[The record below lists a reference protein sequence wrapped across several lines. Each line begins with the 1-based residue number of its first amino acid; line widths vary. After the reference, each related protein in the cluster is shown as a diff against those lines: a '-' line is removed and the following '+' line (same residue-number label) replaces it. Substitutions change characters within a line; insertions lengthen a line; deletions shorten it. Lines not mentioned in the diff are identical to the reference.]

1 MAPGQRLSPECE
13 RDSAGADRAKFH
25 APLLSFGRSMRTTP
39 ARHLPIATPLSL
51 SDRGG
56 NRRMSHVSLRRAS
69 VGAPQPVARA
79 PQDLG
84 GHPDDELA
92 EVAPLQHSDE
102 SAWRVFETVDDV
114 LAVANATRGDARTN
128 LAQEVGIV
136 FGREVVV
143 DEAAHRQALGE
154 NLPHGRGEPIRT
166 VARWDAVV
174 LRNEPGDRNA
184 GKIVEQRQ
192 HGFPDGSADVLEVD
206 VDALRTYRG
215 QSRRKIGGAMINHGV
230 EAKLV
235 LHEGAFLGTA
245 SNADRPRPGE
255 LRELADERPDRPA
268 RRGDDDGFVGLR
280 LAEPPQPALRGEPR
294 QTEHAHAGRARG
306 RGPTEVRK

>member
-1 MAPGQRLSPECE
+1 
-13 RDSAGADRAKFH
+13 
-25 APLLSFGRSMRTTP
+25 APLLSSGRSMTTTP
-39 ARHLPIATPLSL
+39 DSHLPIATPLSL

-69 VGAPQPVARA
+69 VDAPQPVARA

-102 SAWRVFETVDDV
+102 SARRVFETVDDV
-114 LAVANATRGDARTN
+114 LAVAN
-128 LAQEVGIV
+128 
-136 FGREVVV
+136 
-143 DEAAHRQALGE
+143 
-154 NLPHGRGEPIRT
+154 
-166 VARWDAVV
+166 
-174 LRNEPGDRNA
+174 
-184 GKIVEQRQ
+184 
-192 HGFPDGSADVLEVD
+192 GSADVLEVD
-206 VDALRTYRG
+206 VDAVWTCRG
-215 QSRRKIGGAMINHGV
+215 QSRRKIGGAMIDRGV

-268 RRGDDDGFVGLR
+268 RRGDDNGFVGLW
-280 LAEPPQPALRGEPR
+280 LAD
-294 QTEHAHAGRARG
+294 RAQ
-306 RGPTEVRK
+306 